1 MVQYIPN
8 RRVLCHSC
16 FPSVSLNSNKIISK
30 TSVKL
35 LIEDLDLG
43 SKSMLNLVKKS
54 IGFQKTKDFNI
65 LEPNKKV
72 NTTMP

>member
-1 MVQYIPN
+1 M
-8 RRVLCHSC
+8 
-16 FPSVSLNSNKIISK
+16 
-30 TSVKL
+30 

-72 NTTMP
+72 IVRNVYDNGVVEVHHNTSIYTNVYANQLVKERA

>member
-1 MVQYIPN
+1 
-8 RRVLCHSC
+8 
-16 FPSVSLNSNKIISK
+16 
-30 TSVKL
+30 L